1 MRLIGA
7 AGLAI
12 VCGTVAL
19 GAQQITTTI
28 TQKTTFAVTDGHD
41 LTVRGCV
48 RRFEDAGYMLT
59 DGDGRM
65 TYVLVTND
73 NLDRFVGHRVE
84 ISGLGSEGDDGTI
97 EIEREV
103 GTSGV
108 VGGTKV
114 DGPTL
119 KQTREVSGDNIG
131 FPYVSVK
138 SVKKIASAC
147 R

>member
-7 AGLAI
+7 AGLAV

-28 TQKTTFAVTDGHD
+28 TQKTTFAVKDGHD

-48 RRFEDAGYMLT
+48 RPFDDAGYMLT
-59 DGDGRM
+59 GKDGELRF
-65 TYVLVTND
+65 VLVTD
-73 NLDRFVGHRVE
+73 ENLGKYVGRRVE
-84 ISGLGSEGDDGTI
+84 IHGLGSESDDGTI
-97 EIEREV
+97 EIAREV

-108 VGGTKV
+108 VGGERV
-114 DGPTL
+114 EGPTL
-119 KQTREVSGDNIG
+119 KQTREVSGDLG
-131 FPYVSVK
+131 FPYVSVD
-138 SVKKIASAC
+138 SVKKIGNSC